1 MSSPGSA
8 GGRAVKRGPGKI
20 RIQMELSPLTD
31 IQNDTDRQRNTTKAG
46 SDLSTPSVLLNSA
59 DILPDRRFDALI
71 VAKRP

>member
-1 MSSPGSA
+1 
-8 GGRAVKRGPGKI
+8 
-20 RIQMELSPLTD
+20 MELSPLTD